1 MKKLYE
7 RGKSVSVSKLVK
19 SSFIYTLGA
28 VLIQGLSFITMP
40 IYTRIISQEVFGQ
53 YSLYTSWMALIG
65 LFIGIQTV
73 GSLSIAKVKFADEYD
88 RYAAHA
94 LSLSTLSF
102 VTVFSLAFVCR
113 TYLAAYLGFP
123 ESVFLLLV
131 VQSFIGYVGGFL
143 GQYFIQLQ
151 RAKENLILSATTAVT
166 SVILSLYLLQVMQ
179 DDFFARILGAF
190 IPAIGMAVVA
200 VVYIYSKGRIFVKR
214 EYLWFTLSV
223 SIPLI
228 FHHLGHQ
235 LLGQVDRLMIGK
247 MLSLKD
253 VALYSFGYNLGM
265 LIQLI
270 LGNINTAWVPWYFD
284 VKRKG
289 GSNLSRY
296 VINYLAL
303 SLFLTLGYLTI
314 FPELALLMGG
324 EKYAESLNFIAL
336 IILSYFV
343 GFLYTFPLNTQF
355 YHGSTKFVPIGTLLS
370 GILNWAI
377 NFYFIP
383 NHGIQGA
390 AIATIISYISL
401 FFFHFV
407 IAKKLYNYDEI
418 SLKTVFVLLSIAS
431 GYAYL
436 MNSFVTN
443 IYIRWSLGLVV
454 LLVYASI
461 FRKELATAIR
471 TFKKKRSK

>member
-1 MKKLYE
+1 M
-7 RGKSVSVSKLVK
+7 SVSKLVK

-73 GSLSIAKVKFADEYD
+73 GSLSIARVKYADEYD

-179 DDFFARILGAF
+179 DDFLARIFGAF

-200 VVYIYSKGRIFVKR
+200 VVYIYNKGRIFVKR

-270 LGNINTAWVPWYFD
+270 LGNINTAWVPWYFE

-289 GSNLSRY
+289 SLNLYRY
-296 VINYLAL
+296 VFNYLAL

-370 GILNWAI
+370 GMLNWGI
-377 NFYFIP
+377 NLYFIP
-383 NHGIQGA
+383 HHGIQGA
-390 AIATIISYISL
+390 AIATIVSYISL
-401 FFFHFV
+401 FFFHYI
-407 IAKKLYNYDEI
+407 IAKILYKYDEI
-418 SLKTVFVLLSIAS
+418 SIKTVLVLLGIAS

-436 MNSFVTN
+436 MNVFVTN

-454 LLVYASI
+454 LLVYAYI
-461 FRKELATAIR
+461 FRKEISLLIQ
-471 TFKKKRSK
+471 KRKRK

>member
-1 MKKLYE
+1 M
-7 RGKSVSVSKLVK
+7 SVSKLVK

-166 SVILSLYLLQVMQ
+166 SVILSLYLLQTMQ

-190 IPAIGMAVVA
+190 LPAIGMAA
-200 VVYIYSKGRIFVKR
+200 ISLFYIYKKGKVFVRK
-214 EYLWFTLSV
+214 EYLWFTISV
-223 SIPLI
+223 SLPLV
-228 FHHLGHQ
+228 FHNLGGQ
-235 LLGQVDRLMIGK
+235 LLGHLGRIMIGQS
-247 MLSLKD
+247 MTSRD
-253 VALYSFGYNLGM
+253 VALYSFGSGLGM
-265 LIQLI
+265 IIQLV
-270 LGNINTAWVPWYFD
+270 LGNINTAWIPWHFD
-284 VKRKG
+284 AKRTG
-289 GSNLSRY
+289 NSDLPYY
-296 VINYLAL
+296 VRNFLAL

-314 FPELALLMGG
+314 FPELAFLMGG
-324 EKYAESLNFIAL
+324 DRYAESMDFIAL
-336 IILSYFV
+336 MILSYFL
-343 GFLYTFPLNTQF
+343 GFLYTFPMNNQF
-355 YHGSTKFVPIGTLLS
+355 YHGNTKFVPIGTLFS
-370 GILNWAI
+370 GLLNGAL
-377 NFYFIP
+377 NLYFIP
-383 NHGIQGA
+383 NYGAKGA
-390 AIATIISYISL
+390 ALATLISHMAL
-401 FFFHFV
+401 FLFHYA
-407 IAKKLYNYDEI
+407 IAKKAYRYDEV
-418 SLKTVFVLLSIAS
+418 SLWFFTVLLAIAS
-431 GYAYL
+431 GYAYV
-436 MNSFVTN
+436 MNCFISN
-443 IYIRWSLGLVV
+443 IWIRWSLGLVV
-454 LLVYASI
+454 LIVYAYI
-461 FRKELATAIR
+461 FKKELGIILQK
-471 TFKKKRSK
+471 FKEKHNK